1 MDLVGIDVFGLRLF
15 MQAKSLSHRA
25 VLFHFEFIVNPCHRF
40 ACSRHFQR
48 TFDLS
53 PTNGTGELWRHFF
66 WNEGYDCCY
75 DRIRSDFRA
84 FSLRA
89 GCPSEDFK
97 KAIASKPLC
106 HTVVY
111 HDHFCC
117 DHFFNTKQLFLI
129 PEPVLYMLKALS
141 FIVVERLEFIFLS
154 FWITKVISS
163 SAIFIFFAAVGI
175 SHILKRQ
182 SHTRLAVVVSL
193 IPYLTAL
200 WIDDPFI
207 MDKMTYL
214 VERISPFIF
223 ILIPGLLLVVSYFQ
237 NGKGRQKAA

>member
-1 MDLVGIDVFGLRLF
+1 MG
-15 MQAKSLSHRA
+15 QASYGDIFSGMKGTIVA
-25 VLFHFEFIVNPCHRF
+25 MTGFEAIFVLFPYVQGAPRRILKKLLLANLFVTLLYTMTIF
-40 ACSRHFQR
+40 A
-48 TFDLS
+48 
-53 PTNGTGELWRHFF
+53 
-66 WNEGYDCCY
+66 
-75 DRIRSDFRA
+75 
-84 FSLRA
+84 
-89 GCPSEDFK
+89 
-97 KAIASKPLC
+97 AI
-106 HTVVY
+106 T
-111 HDHFCC
+111 
-117 DHFFNTKQLFLI
+117 FFNTKQLFLI

-237 NGKGRQKAA
+237 NGKGR